1 MRPYQTY
8 LTCSN
13 VYENI
18 HSWSLLHV
26 LKDYNIFNIVLV
38 IFQYYIIFF
47 SLNIIFSQRGDGLL
61 QLRNKK
67 RHSPS
72 TPTGARQVL
81 RGVVNGLSGGG
92 YATQKMPRPVRTPG
106 HSAIDTD
113 IYIYIYKHNVREY
126 YFMNVKPLSVDCCY
140 ILLSLSSRECF
151 AEEIGQKYSFC
162 WKSKRLW
169 QPTKRKTLTS

>member
-1 MRPYQTY
+1 M
-8 LTCSN
+8 
-13 VYENI
+13 
-18 HSWSLLHV
+18 

-38 IFQYYIIFF
+38 FVQYDTNIILHFF
-47 SLNIIFSQRGDGLL
+47 SLNINFSQRGDGLL

-81 RGVVNGLSGGG
+81 HGVVNGLSGGG

-113 IYIYIYKHNVREY
+113 IYIYKHNVREY
-126 YFMNVKPLSVDCCY
+126 YFMNVMPLSVDCCY
-140 ILLSLSSRECF
+140 ILLSLLSSRKYFE
-151 AEEIGQKYSFC
+151 EEIGQKDLFC
-162 WKSKRLW
+162 RKNKRL
-169 QPTKRKTLTS
+169 